1 MAITNPL
8 ASSWLAISPFSG
20 SGENRSSQRLSRV
33 ARFFSRG
40 LISLVL
46 IAGSAL
52 GGVVVQAQPIQE
64 EVIATASVNINGASA
79 AELAAGL
86 NGVGLSKA
94 EAIVRYREQFG
105 DFESVDELTDVTGIG
120 AATVER
126 NRSVIVLSE

>member
-1 MAITNPL
+1 MANSNPL
-8 ASSWLAISPFSG
+8 ASSWLASSPLNGFW
-20 SGENRSSQRLSRV
+20 EDRSSQALSRV
-33 ARFFSRG
+33 SRFVSRG

-46 IAGSAL
+46 VACSVL
-52 GGVVVQAQPIQE
+52 GVVVAQAQPTQE
-64 EVIATASVNINGASA
+64 EVVTSMSVNINGASA

-126 NRSVIVLSE
+126 NRSVIVLRE

>member
-8 ASSWLAISPFSG
+8 ASSWLAISPFNG
-20 SGENRSSQRLSRV
+20 FREDRSSQTSSRMS
-33 ARFFSRG
+33 RFFSRG

-46 IAGSAL
+46 IAGSVL
-52 GGVVVQAQPIQE
+52 WGVAAQAQPIQE

-120 AATVER
+120 AATVDR
-126 NRSVIVLSE
+126 NRS

>member
-1 MAITNPL
+1 MAISNPL
-8 ASSWLAISPFSG
+8 ASRWLAIPPFNG
-20 SGENRSSQRLSRV
+20 FRENRSSRMSSRIS
-33 ARFFSRG
+33 RFFSRG
-40 LISLVL
+40 LISLLLV
-46 IAGSAL
+46 AGSVL
-52 GGVVVQAQPIQE
+52 GGGVAQAQPIQE
-64 EVIATASVNINGASA
+64 EVVATTSVNINGASA

-105 DFESVDELTDVTGIG
+105 DFQSVDELTDVTGIG

>member
-1 MAITNPL
+1 MAISNPL
-8 ASSWLAISPFSG
+8 ASSCLAIFPFSG
-20 SGENRSSQRLSRV
+20 FRENRSSQALSRV
-33 ARFFSRG
+33 TRFFSRG

-46 IAGSAL
+46 VACSVL
-52 GGVVVQAQPIQE
+52 GVVVAQAQPIQE
-64 EVIATASVNINGASA
+64 EVVTSMSVNINGASA

-105 DFESVDELTDVTGIG
+105 DFQSVDELTDVTGIG